1 MKASFFSPR
10 ELFRENK
17 EERFVKE
24 NSLIFF
30 EIHECSSEG
39 QAGLLKLLRLEEDND
54 LGKLV
59 EPLIGSLGVLNA
71 LRAVFGRQLEVGHP
85 LNGVERLVG
94 LVLVELSD
102 PLVLELAEID
112 RVYFGDDSVL
122 LQEGL
127 QTAFLQQLQALL
139 PQLLPLLF
147 LEAVYHLLPSKLLLL
162 ERLPVRQEIRNQQLL
177 FVFPFGYTVQLFLQ
191 VQESGVVHYLRL
203 QDLLLLP
210 I

>member
-1 MKASFFSPR
+1 
-10 ELFRENK
+10 
-17 EERFVKE
+17 
-24 NSLIFF
+24 
-30 EIHECSSEG
+30 
-39 QAGLLKLLRLEEDND
+39 LEKDND

-71 LRAVFGRQLEVGHP
+71 LRAVFGRQLEVRHP

-127 QTAFLQQLQALL
+127 QTAFLQQLQTLL

-147 LEAVYHLLPSKLLLL
+147 FEAVYHLLPSKLLLL

-191 VQESGVVHYLRL
+191 IQESSVVHYLRL